1 MSRKKSNLR
10 ETLKLKI
17 IARNKEKAADRKGT
31 SALSLPNDMSIIEVK
46 KGTRYFDII
55 PYEVTE
61 STNPSAKKG
70 ELWYERTYF
79 RHGQVGLENKTIVCP
94 ARTIKE
100 SCPICEHRNILLKDY
115 DKNESEIKAT
125 KTSERQIFNVIDVEK
140 PDDGVQILDISYFC
154 FGEVL
159 DNELLEDEEHGVY
172 PDLENGLTIK
182 TRFKNES
189 IGNFEFPK
197 ASRIDFEKRD
207 PYEDS
212 ILEEVA
218 NLDTILNILSYKE
231 IKALFFETGEN
242 LEEEEEEPKQT
253 RRRSRKKP
261 EEEVEEEE
269 VEEEEPKRTR
279 RRSRK
284 KPEEEVEE
292 EEPKQ
297 TRRRSRKKPEEEE
310 EEEDTNNNTD
320 DYDNNDNNDDSL
332 NEPEN
337 PENPENSCPQR
348 YIWGQDNDSTNHC
361 LNCAV
366 WDACKDEQEFQEAKK
381 SE

>member
-10 ETLKLKI
+10 ESLKQRI
-17 IARNKEKAADRKGT
+17 MARNKEKVANRKGT
-31 SALSLPNDMSIIEVK
+31 SALSLPNDMSTIDVK
-46 KGTRYFDII
+46 KGIRFFDII

-61 STNPSAKKG
+61 DTNPSAKKG

-79 RHGQVGLENKTIVCP
+79 RHGQVGIENKTIVCP
-94 ARTIKE
+94 TRTISKP
-100 SCPICEHRNILLKDY
+100 CPICEHRNILLKDY
-115 DKNESEIKAT
+115 DKNEAEIKAT

-140 PDDGVQILDISYFC
+140 PDDGIQILDISYFC

-159 DNELLEDEEHGVY
+159 DNELLEDEEYGVY

-261 EEEVEEEE
+261 EEE
-269 VEEEEPKRTR
+269 
-279 RRSRK
+279 
-284 KPEEEVEE
+284 
-292 EEPKQ
+292 
-297 TRRRSRKKPEEEE
+297 
-310 EEEDTNNNTD
+310 EEDTDNSTID
-320 DYDNNDNNDDSL
+320 DYDNSDNHDDYIQET
-332 NEPEN
+332 NKTET
-337 PENPENSCPQR
+337 PENSCPQG

-366 WDACKDEQEFQEAKK
+366 WDACKDEQEYQEIKK